1 MTRDFGMDLKYGF
14 RTLVRKPAFTFVA
27 ILTLALGIGAN
38 TALFSIL
45 YAVLW
50 KPFPYHEPERLVLVW
65 EADYARNEIYNT
77 VNPANFFDW
86 KQQNKVFTD
95 MAYFAGGSANL
106 NADNR
111 PEEIS
116 LQLVSSNF
124 FSVLGTNPLYGR
136 TFMAS
141 DDSHEERIIVLSHG
155 LWRRRFGQDKNV
167 IGKKVFLNGRAA
179 TVIGVM
185 PEDFQWHFRQG
196 SLSGKRPDLWVRWV
210 VPPQDRIRRGRFLS
224 TFARLK
230 PGISVE
236 QALAD
241 MKNLSK
247 QLERQYYESNAGW
260 SSNVVPV
267 REQTAGE
274 LRKPLFILSGAVSL
288 VLLIACS
295 NVANLLLSRAVSR
308 AREISVRSALGAGRI
323 RIIRQLLTESV
334 LLSVCGGIIGMFIAV
349 WGTNALTLL
358 AARAGIELGA
368 VAINWQ
374 MLLFAFS
381 LSVGTGLFFGVVPA
395 FAISRSN
402 LNEQLKEGVRG
413 TTSESGN
420 LRNLLVVS
428 QLAITVVLLTGA
440 ALLIQS
446 YWRLSSI
453 DPGFKSEKIL
463 TFRILLP
470 ELKYP
475 EDSHR
480 ITWFQNL
487 AERLRN
493 VPGIRSVGM
502 VNFLPFAGPSAGTGF
517 HISGKPKPTPDQEP
531 ITNVF
536 VVDDGYFRTLQI
548 PLKRGRLFSQDEM
561 AQRKHVVVVNEALV
575 QKYFPNEDP
584 LGKRITI
591 FMRDDDNV
599 PSQIIGIVGN
609 VKHGSIDEQ
618 AFASVYWPHPEL
630 AYSFMN
636 LVIRTEKDPQNF
648 APLAIAI
655 VRDLDREIPVAD
667 IRTLEDWVDDST
679 ARARFHTVLLIFLA
693 SIALI
698 LALAGVYGVISYSV
712 AQRTQEMGIR
722 MALGANGGNIFRLV
736 LKHGSL
742 LIVFGI
748 VIGSAIAFAVT
759 RLMRAMLYETSTT
772 DPMIFLAAIV
782 FLVMTALLAC
792 SIPSL
797 RASKV
802 DPLVALRYE

>member
-1 MTRDFGMDLKYGF
+1 
-14 RTLVRKPAFTFVA
+14 
-27 ILTLALGIGAN
+27 
-38 TALFSIL
+38 
-45 YAVLW
+45 
-50 KPFPYHEPERLVLVW
+50 
-65 EADYARNEIYNT
+65 
-77 VNPANFFDW
+77 
-86 KQQNKVFTD
+86 
-95 MAYFAGGSANL
+95 
-106 NADNR
+106 
-111 PEEIS
+111 
-116 LQLVSSNF
+116 
-124 FSVLGTNPLYGR
+124 
-136 TFMAS
+136 
-141 DDSHEERIIVLSHG
+141 
-155 LWRRRFGQDKNV
+155 
-167 IGKKVFLNGRAA
+167 
-179 TVIGVM
+179 
-185 PEDFQWHFRQG
+185 
-196 SLSGKRPDLWVRWV
+196 
-210 VPPQDRIRRGRFLS
+210 
-224 TFARLK
+224 
-230 PGISVE
+230 
-236 QALAD
+236 
-241 MKNLSK
+241 
-247 QLERQYYESNAGW
+247 
-260 SSNVVPV
+260 
-267 REQTAGE
+267 
-274 LRKPLFILSGAVSL
+274 
-288 VLLIACS
+288 
-295 NVANLLLSRAVSR
+295 
-308 AREISVRSALGAGRI
+308 
-323 RIIRQLLTESV
+323 
-334 LLSVCGGIIGMFIAV
+334 
-349 WGTNALTLL
+349 
-358 AARAGIELGA
+358 
-368 VAINWQ
+368 
-374 MLLFAFS
+374 
-381 LSVGTGLFFGVVPA
+381 
-395 FAISRSN
+395 
-402 LNEQLKEGVRG
+402 
-413 TTSESGN
+413 
-420 LRNLLVVS
+420 
-428 QLAITVVLLTGA
+428 
-440 ALLIQS
+440 
-446 YWRLSSI
+446 
-453 DPGFKSEKIL
+453 
-463 TFRILLP
+463 
-470 ELKYP
+470 
-475 EDSHR
+475 
-480 ITWFQNL
+480 
-487 AERLRN
+487 LRN

-517 HISGKPKPTPDQEP
+517 HISGKPKPAPDQEP

-648 APLAIAI
+648 APSAIAI

-679 ARARFHTVLLIFLA
+679 ASARFHTVLLILLA

-722 MALGANGGNIFRLV
+722 MALGANRGNIFRLV